1 MMGRSDKVGLKEG
14 EWKGEDGWGAGGEL
28 VPEWRSVVVVR
39 ARDSMALSWGALSW
53 GAGKDVA

>member
-28 VPEWRSVVVVR
+28 VPEWRGVVVVR
-39 ARDSMALSWGALSW
+39 ARDSMALPW